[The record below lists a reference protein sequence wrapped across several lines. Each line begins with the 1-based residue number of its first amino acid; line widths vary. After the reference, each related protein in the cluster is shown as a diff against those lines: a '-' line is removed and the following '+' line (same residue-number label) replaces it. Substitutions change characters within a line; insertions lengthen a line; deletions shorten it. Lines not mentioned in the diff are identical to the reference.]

1 MALKD
6 ILVHVDNNKT
16 CVSRLET
23 AVNLALAH
31 DAHLTGVCVVT
42 HPRFPGYL
50 EAQIPSDVVEAQSA
64 AAREMAEKGKK
75 AFLDAVGKNKL
86 AGECRI
92 VEGELIDALSLHGRY
107 SDVLV
112 VSQRDPETSFTP
124 GDMPDRLILS
134 VGRPVIVLPYAG
146 RYPTVGEN
154 VMVAWDASRLAT
166 RAVND
171 ALPILQAAKK
181 VCILALNPHGG
192 DEGHGEVVG
201 ADIALHLA
209 RHGVKAEATH
219 VYVDDIEV
227 GDMLLSRAADAG
239 ADMIVM
245 GAYGHRRLRE
255 LVLGGVTQHLL
266 GHMTAPVLMS
276 H

>member
-6 ILVHVDNNKT
+6 ILVHVDTSKA

-50 EAQIPSDVVEAQSA
+50 EAQIPADVLEAQSA
-64 AAREMAEKGKK
+64 AAKEVAEQGKSVFVD
-75 AFLDAVGKNKL
+75 ALDKNKL
-86 AGECRI
+86 TGECRI
-92 VEGELIDALSLHGRY
+92 VEGDLIDVLSLHGRY

-112 VSQRDPETSFTP
+112 VSQRDPETSYTP

-134 VGRPVIVLPYAG
+134 VGRPVIVVPYVG
-146 RYPTVGEN
+146 GYPVIGQN
-154 VMVAWDASRLAT
+154 IMVAWDASRLAT

-171 ALPILQAAKK
+171 ALPILQTAKK
-181 VCILALNPHGG
+181 VSILALNPHGG
-192 DEGHGEVVG
+192 DQGHGEEVG

-209 RHGVKAEATH
+209 RHGVKVEATH
-219 VYVDDIEV
+219 VYVDDIDV
-227 GDMLLSRAADAG
+227 GDMLLSRGADAG
-239 ADMIVM
+239 ADMVVM

-255 LVLGGVTQHLL
+255 LVLGGVTHHLL
-266 GHMTAPVLMS
+266 GHMTMPVLMS

>member
-16 CVSRLET
+16 CASRLET

-31 DAHLTGVCVVT
+31 DAHLTGVCVIA
-42 HPRFPGYL
+42 HARYPGYL
-50 EAQIPSDVVEAQSA
+50 EAQIPSDVLEAQGA
-64 AAREMAEKGKK
+64 AAKEMAEEGKK
-75 AFLDAVGKNKL
+75 AFLDAVDRNKL

-92 VEGELIDALSLHGRY
+92 VEGDLIDALALHGRY

-112 VSQRDPETSFTP
+112 VSQRDPETNLTP

-134 VGRPVIVLPYAG
+134 VGRPVIVVPYVG
-146 RYPTVGEN
+146 RYPTVGQN
-154 VMVAWDASRLAT
+154 VLVAWDASRLAT

-171 ALPILQAAKK
+171 ALPILRAAKK
-181 VCILALNPHGG
+181 VSILALNPQGG
-192 DEGHGEVVG
+192 DGGHGEVVG

-219 VYVDDIEV
+219 VHVDDIEI

-255 LVLGGVTQHLL
+255 LVLGGVTQHML